1 LEINEIIK
9 GSSSM
14 TKYIYGIAGPTAS
27 GKTVLS
33 ISIAKK
39 INAEIIS
46 VDSSLVYKGLN
57 IGTAK
62 PTIAEMEGITHYLID
77 IIEPTES
84 FSVANFITEV
94 NRLKVEIWA
103 RGKEVLLVGGTM
115 LYFKGLIEGLSDL
128 PESDPAI
135 RATLELE
142 SKSKG
147 LEYLY
152 KQLNQLDPQ
161 AASKVNA
168 NDQQRVFRALEVIML
183 SGKKYSELV
192 QTSKI
197 GGLDEELRLCAI
209 VPNDRSLLHKNI
221 ETRFKQMVEGGF
233 LDEVKTL
240 RENPNLTIET
250 TSIRSVGY
258 RQAWEYLD
266 GGASYEEF
274 LHNGIVATR
283 QLAKRQLTW
292 LRNWKSDVLFV
303 NMEDENKANEVLKYF
318 LVKC

>member
-1 LEINEIIK
+1 
-9 GSSSM
+9 M

-27 GKTVLS
+27 GKTALS

-152 KQLNQLDPQ
+152 MQLNQLDPQ

-192 QTSKI
+192 QTLKI

-221 ETRFKQMVEGGF
+221 EARFKQMVEGGF
-233 LDEVKTL
+233 LDELKTL

-266 GGASYEEF
+266 GGVSYEEF
-274 LHNGIVATR
+274 LHNCIVATR

-292 LRNWKSDVLFV
+292 LRNWKSDILFV
-303 NMEDENKANEVLKYF
+303 NMEDESKADEVLKYF